1 MALAI
6 KSANDPFGGGFAGA
20 AGGVDFFATAGRAG
34 NGALGRAFT
43 SLPFVVDD
51 GFSGRR
57 SGSSAFRLIPADVL
71 LVVGRLDVG
80 AEGVSFLGSDLVVVA
95 ETTEVLGRGVVFG
108 SEVGVP
114 VSIDERT
121 ELRNYR
127 LSDVIDKLDERI
139 RHTLMMIAVAVD
151 ISTKL
156 KGLELCQ
163 GDISSRLLSLFSATR
178 YQERTS

>member
-1 MALAI
+1 MAI

-20 AGGVDFFATAGRAG
+20 AGGVDFFAIAGRAG
-34 NGALGRAFT
+34 NDALGRAFT

-57 SGSSAFRLIPADVL
+57 SGSSAFLLIPADVL
-71 LVVGRLDVG
+71 LLVGRLDVG
-80 AEGVSFLGSDLVVVA
+80 AEGVNFLGSDLVTVVEGA
-95 ETTEVLGRGVVFG
+95 EVLGRGVIFG

-127 LSDVIDKLDERI
+127 LSVVMDKSNERLI
-139 RHTLMMIAVAVD
+139 HTLMMVCCCCMSQPI
-151 ISTKL
+151 
-156 KGLELCQ
+156 
-163 GDISSRLLSLFSATR
+163 
-178 YQERTS
+178 

>member
-1 MALAI
+1 M
-6 KSANDPFGGGFAGA
+6 
-20 AGGVDFFATAGRAG
+20 TAGRAG

-51 GFSGRR
+51 GFSGLR

-71 LVVGRLDVG
+71 LLIGRLEVG
-80 AEGVSFLGSDLVVVA
+80 AEGVSFLGSDLAVVA

-114 VSIDERT
+114 VSIDDRT

-127 LSDVIDKLDERI
+127 LSVVIYQSDEQLI
-139 RHTLMMIAVAVD
+139 HTLIMVCCSGV
-151 ISTKL
+151 S
-156 KGLELCQ
+156 
-163 GDISSRLLSLFSATR
+163 
-178 YQERTS
+178 QEI